1 MREAARMRIQAE
13 MDTKKR
19 ILLVDDEQINLEFF
33 EVMLSKLGFL
43 IEKTD
48 NGVDALELVKRFKPD
63 LIILDNVMPRLSG
76 WEVTKIIKTREDYRE
91 FADTPIIMF
100 SAMDDVKD
108 KVEGLELGADDY
120 ITKPFNFSEVL
131 ARIRAV
137 LRTHDLIHQIE
148 RREERIHVTE
158 EIAERV
164 LDFAYGLRSPL
175 EGIRKDAEALEP
187 ECGSARPFV
196 ERTRTE
202 ASRAIEELDALDAAV
217 ASLKAEADN
226 IKKAETALPT
236 IKTRYRGHSE
246 Q

>member
-1 MREAARMRIQAE
+1 

-33 EVMLSKLGFL
+33 EVMLSKLGFET
-43 IEKTD
+43 EKSD
-48 NGVDALELVKRFKPD
+48 NGADALELVKRFKPD

-76 WEVTKIIKTREDYRE
+76 WEVTKIIKTSEEFRE

-137 LRTHDLIHQIE
+137 LRTRELIHQIE
-148 RREERIHVTE
+148 HREARIRISD
-158 EIAERV
+158 EIAQRV
-164 LDFAYGLRSPL
+164 LGFAAGLRVPL
-175 EGIRKDAEALEP
+175 VELVSDAEALEP
-187 ECGSARPFV
+187 ECGTARPFV
-196 ERTRTE
+196 ERTRDE
-202 ASRAIEELDALDAAV
+202 AKRAIAELDSLDSAV
-217 ASLKAEADN
+217 ASLKAEADSL
-226 IKKAETALPT
+226 KKAETALPA
-236 IKTRYRGHSE
+236 IKTKYRGHPE
-246 Q
+246 E

>member
-1 MREAARMRIQAE
+1 

-33 EVMLSKLGFL
+33 EVMLTKLGFET
-43 IEKTD
+43 EKTD
-48 NGVDALELVKRFKPD
+48 NGADALELVKRFKPD

-76 WEVTKIIKTREDYRE
+76 WEVTKIIKTSEDYRE

-137 LRTHDLIHQIE
+137 LRTRELIHQIE
-148 RREERIHVTE
+148 RREARIRVSD
-158 EIAERV
+158 EIAQRV
-164 LDFAYGLRSPL
+164 LGFAASLRAPL
-175 EGIRKDAEALEP
+175 VDLVSDAEALES
-187 ECGSARPFV
+187 ECGSAKPFV
-196 ERTRTE
+196 LRTREE
-202 ASRAIEELDALDAAV
+202 ARRAIAELDSLDAAV
-217 ASLKAEADN
+217 ASLKAEADSL
-226 IKKAETALPT
+226 KKAETELPA
-236 IKTRYRGHSE
+236 IKTKFRGHPE

>member
-1 MREAARMRIQAE
+1 

-43 IEKTD
+43 VEKAD
-48 NGVDALELVKRFKPD
+48 NGYDALEAVKRWKPD

-76 WEVTKIIKTREDYRE
+76 WEVTKILKTSEEYRE
-91 FADTPIIMF
+91 YAEVPIIMF

-108 KVEGLELGADDY
+108 KVEGLEMGADDY

-137 LRTHDLIHQIE
+137 LRTRELIRQIE
-148 RREERIHVTE
+148 HREARIRVAE
-158 EIAERV
+158 QIAQRV
-164 LDFAYGLRSPL
+164 LDFGAGLKEPL
-175 EGIRKDAEALEP
+175 DAISREASTLLP

-196 ERTRTE
+196 ERVGAASKE
-202 ASRAIEELDALDAAV
+202 ALGQLDALESEV
-217 ASLKAEADN
+217 ASLKAEAESLKD
-226 IKKAETALPT
+226 AETALPA
-236 IKTRYRGHSE
+236 IKKRYRG
-246 Q
+246 QATP

>member
-1 MREAARMRIQAE
+1 

-33 EVMLSKLGFL
+33 EVMLSKLGFET
-43 IEKTD
+43 EKTD
-48 NGVDALELVKRFKPD
+48 NGADALELVKRFKPD

-76 WEVTKIIKTREDYRE
+76 WEVTKIIKTSEEFRE

-137 LRTHDLIHQIE
+137 LRTRELIHQIE
-148 RREERIHVTE
+148 HREARIRVSD
-158 EIAERV
+158 EIAQRV
-164 LDFAYGLRSPL
+164 LRFATGLRAPL
-175 EGIRKDAEALEP
+175 AGLMKGAEAFAP
-187 ECGSARPFV
+187 ECGTAGPFI
-196 ERTRTE
+196 ERTRQETQK
-202 ASRAIEELDALDAAV
+202 AIAELDSLDAAV
-217 ASLKAEADN
+217 AALKAEADSL
-226 IKKAETALPT
+226 KKAETALPA
-236 IKTRYRGHSE
+236 IKTKYRGHPDL
-246 Q
+246 

>member
-1 MREAARMRIQAE
+1 

-33 EVMLSKLGFL
+33 EVMLSKLGFET
-43 IEKTD
+43 EKTD
-48 NGVDALELVKRFKPD
+48 NGAEALELVKRFKPD
-63 LIILDNVMPRLSG
+63 LIILDNVMPKLSG
-76 WEVTKIIKTREDYRE
+76 WEVTRIIKTSAEYRD

-137 LRTHDLIHQIE
+137 LRTHELIHQIE
-148 RREERIHVTE
+148 HREARIRVSD
-158 EIAERV
+158 EIAQRV
-164 LDFAYGLRSPL
+164 LGFASSLRGPLQGLMT
-175 EGIRKDAEALEP
+175 GAEAFAP
-187 ECGSARPFV
+187 ECGAAGPFIEKTRV
-196 ERTRTE
+196 ETRL
-202 ASRAIEELDALDAAV
+202 ALSELDSLDAAV
-217 ASLKAEADN
+217 AALKAEADSL
-226 IKKAETALPT
+226 KKAETALPT
-236 IKTRYRGHSE
+236 IKTKFRGHLD

>member
-1 MREAARMRIQAE
+1 

-43 IEKTD
+43 VEKAD
-48 NGVDALELVKRFKPD
+48 NGYDALEAVKRWKPD

-76 WEVTKIIKTREDYRE
+76 WEVTKILKTSEEYRE
-91 FADTPIIMF
+91 YAEVPIIMF

-108 KVEGLELGADDY
+108 KVEGLEMGADDY

-137 LRTHDLIHQIE
+137 LRTRELIRQIE
-148 RREERIHVTE
+148 HREARIRVAE
-158 EIAERV
+158 QIAQRV
-164 LDFAYGLRSPL
+164 LDFGAGLKEPL
-175 EGIRKDAEALEP
+175 DAISREASTLLP

-196 ERTRTE
+196 ERVGAASKE
-202 ASRAIEELDALDAAV
+202 ALAQLDALESEV
-217 ASLKAEADN
+217 ASLKAEAESLKD
-226 IKKAETALPT
+226 AETALPA
-236 IKTRYRGHSE
+236 IKKRYRG
-246 Q
+246 QATP

>member
-1 MREAARMRIQAE
+1 

-33 EVMLSKLGFL
+33 EVMLTKLGFET
-43 IEKTD
+43 EKTD
-48 NGVDALELVKRFKPD
+48 NGADALELVKRFRPD

-76 WEVTKIIKTREDYRE
+76 WEVTRIIKTSEEFRD

-137 LRTHDLIHQIE
+137 LRTRELIHQIE
-148 RREERIHVTE
+148 RREARIGIAE
-158 EIAERV
+158 EIAHRV
-164 LDFAYGLRSPL
+164 LGFATGLRVPL
-175 EGIRKDAEALEP
+175 VELMSDAESLAP
-187 ECGSARPFV
+187 ECGSAKPFV
-196 ERTRTE
+196 ERTREE
-202 ASRAIEELDALDAAV
+202 ARRAIAGLDALDGAV
-217 ASLKAEADN
+217 AALKAEADSL
-226 IKKAETALPT
+226 KKAETALPT
-236 IKTRYRGHSE
+236 IKTKYRGHPE
-246 Q
+246 P

>member
-1 MREAARMRIQAE
+1 

-33 EVMLSKLGFL
+33 EVMLTKLGFET
-43 IEKTD
+43 EKSD
-48 NGVDALELVKRFKPD
+48 NGADALELVKRFKPD

-76 WEVTKIIKTREDYRE
+76 WEVTKIIKTSEEFRE

-137 LRTHDLIHQIE
+137 LRTRELIHQIE
-148 RREERIHVTE
+148 RREARIRISD
-158 EIAERV
+158 EIAQRV
-164 LDFAYGLRSPL
+164 LGFATGLRVPL
-175 EGIRKDAEALEP
+175 VQLMGDAAALEP

-196 ERTRTE
+196 ERTMEE
-202 ASRAIEELDALDAAV
+202 AKRAIAGLDTLDAAV
-217 ASLKAEADN
+217 ASLKAEADSL
-226 IKKAETALPT
+226 KKSETALPA
-236 IKTRYRGHSE
+236 IKTKYRGHPE